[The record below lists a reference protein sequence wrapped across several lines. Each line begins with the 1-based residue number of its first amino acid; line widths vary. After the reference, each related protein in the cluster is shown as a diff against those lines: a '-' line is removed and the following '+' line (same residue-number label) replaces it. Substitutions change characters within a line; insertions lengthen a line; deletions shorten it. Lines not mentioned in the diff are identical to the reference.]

1 MTDDCYFDAVT
12 KCTALRV
19 KNCEGCTFRKTRA
32 EFLED
37 AKAAKEMLAAKHL
50 EAYQHGTV
58 ISTRP
63 ARRRAEVEDVEL
75 WHNPDK
81 ED

>member
-1 MTDDCYFDAVT
+1 MDDCYFDAVT

-19 KNCEGCTFRKTRA
+19 KNCEGCTFRKTRK
-32 EFLED
+32 EFLE
-37 AKAAKEMLAAKHL
+37 AAKNAKQALADKGR
-50 EAYQHGTV
+50 EAYQHGTI

-63 ARRRAEVEDVEL
+63 ARRRAEVEDVTL